1 MEKINKRTEELSVY
15 ILAHPTA
22 LGKVLDS
29 RMPYDRAGAHSIFWR
44 PWIGPA
50 LLVIDENEF
59 VRRAFLHGS
68 ESQVENCNSHEGH
81 LFCLC
86 KVTVDNNQAKLKNK
100 LLSMHTARVCC
111 GQISYDGH
119 KYLRRILV
127 SFRRWNVQDHHDSL
141 VLDPLH

>member
-59 VRRAFLHGS
+59 VRRAFLYGS
-68 ESQVENCNSHEGH
+68 KSQVENCNSHEGQ
-81 LFCLC
+81 LLCLC
-86 KVTVDNNQAKLKNK
+86 IVTVDNNQAIRLTSC
-100 LLSMHTARVCC
+100 LVCLRPAFVAAKYHMMVTS
-111 GQISYDGH
+111 ISAAY
-119 KYLRRILV
+119 
-127 SFRRWNVQDHHDSL
+127 
-141 VLDPLH
+141 